1 MGWFFTIT
9 EEMRALGLKGSDL
22 IVFAIIHNFSQK
34 QLGYYVGGNEG
45 LAEMA
50 GMSVRSTQRS
60 LHRLVESGF
69 IKSEEVTNRGKVM
82 IAYSS
87 GDKLSFQGAK
97 NCHPKGCNI
106 VIPRGDSLTPKSNIV
121 KTDTSYPK
129 KENTSTTFTPP
140 TIEQVYDYVK
150 DMGMKD
156 PEGFARYYVNEQ
168 TERGWTR
175 KDGGKSLPVKDWKN
189 NVRQWMPNHMNHTF
203 PKQVSQSHAKAPV
216 SAQEYLNK

>member
-87 GDKLSFQGAK
+87 GDKLSSQGAK

-140 TIEQVYDYVK
+140 TVEEVFDFVK
-150 DMGMKD
+150 GMGMRD
-156 PEGFARYYVNEQ
+156 PEGFARYYVEEQ
-168 TERGWTR
+168 TNRGWLR
-175 KDGGKSLPVKDWKN
+175 RDGNKMVPVRLWKN
-189 NVRQWMPNHMNHTF
+189 NVAQWVPNHMTHIF
-203 PKQVSQSHAKAPV
+203 PKPV
-216 SAQEYLNK
+216 AEPKKPVPVDQYFKR

>member
-87 GDKLSFQGAK
+87 GDKLSSQGAK

-140 TIEQVYDYVK
+140 TVEEVYQYVK
-150 DMGMKD
+150 DKGMRD
-156 PEGFARYYVNEQ
+156 PEGFAQYYVEEQ
-168 TERGWTR
+168 TAQGWTR
-175 KDGGKSLPVKDWKN
+175 KDGGKKVPVRDWKN

-203 PKQVSQSHAKAPV
+203 PKTVSQNRAKTPV